1 MTQSKKPHYSIKVP
15 QEVQAGVPVDFAGVW
30 RTNETLVLDFSVQTE
45 PTRPDADGNP
55 VLNAMTVAR
64 VRVPVAQGFSSCA
77 RSTPSSRPGSASTL
91 TASTRRSGQRPT
103 TPYAVAAT
111 PARPRPR

>member
-64 VRVPVAQGFSSCA
+64 VRVPVAQGFELMRA
-77 RSTPSSRPGSASTL
+77 LNAQL
-91 TASTRRSGQRPT
+91 TAWEREHPDRKH
-103 TPYAVAAT
+103 
-111 PARPRPR
+111 

>member
-55 VLNAMTVAR
+55 VLNARTVAR
-64 VRVPVAQGFSSCA
+64 VRVPVAQGFELMRA
-77 RSTPSSRPGSASTL
+77 LNAQL
-91 TASTRRSGQRPT
+91 TAWEREHPDRKH
-103 TPYAVAAT
+103 
-111 PARPRPR
+111 

>member
-1 MTQSKKPHYSIKVP
+1 MTPSKKPHYSIKVP

-64 VRVPVAQGFSSCA
+64 VRVPVAQGFELMRA
-77 RSTPSSRPGSASTL
+77 LNAQL
-91 TASTRRSGQRPT
+91 TAWEREHPDRKH
-103 TPYAVAAT
+103 
-111 PARPRPR
+111 

>member
-55 VLNAMTVAR
+55 LLNAMTVAR
-64 VRVPVAQGFSSCA
+64 VRVPVAQGFELMRA
-77 RSTPSSRPGSASTL
+77 LNAQL
-91 TASTRRSGQRPT
+91 TAWEREHPDRKH
-103 TPYAVAAT
+103 
-111 PARPRPR
+111 

>member
-15 QEVQAGVPVDFAGVW
+15 QEVQAGVPVNFAGVW

-64 VRVPVAQGFSSCA
+64 VRVPVAQGFELMRA
-77 RSTPSSRPGSASTL
+77 LNAQL
-91 TASTRRSGQRPT
+91 TAWEREHPDRKH
-103 TPYAVAAT
+103 
-111 PARPRPR
+111 